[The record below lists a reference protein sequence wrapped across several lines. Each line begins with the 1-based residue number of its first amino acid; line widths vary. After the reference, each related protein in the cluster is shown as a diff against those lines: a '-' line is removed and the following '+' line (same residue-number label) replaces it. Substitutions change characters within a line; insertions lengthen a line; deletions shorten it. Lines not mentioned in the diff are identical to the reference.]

1 MTTLV
6 LLRHAKSAW
15 PDGMADQQRPLADRG
30 RREAPA
36 AGRWLREHVRI
47 DLVVCSPAVRTRQT
61 WRLVSA
67 ELDEAPEFLIDDR
80 IYDATVEQLVAVV
93 RELPSSAATVLV
105 IGHNPG
111 LSDLVHV
118 LGGTP
123 VELKTSAVAVLRGD
137 VEWADAGPGS
147 FPFVECETPRGSGE

>member
-15 PDGMADQQRPLADRG
+15 PDGVGDEQRPLAERG
-30 RREAPA
+30 RRDAPA
-36 AGRWLREHVRI
+36 AGRWLREHVRV

-67 ELDEAPEFLIDDR
+67 ELDVAPEFQLDDR
-80 IYDATVEQLVAVV
+80 IYDATAAELVAVV
-93 RELPSSAATVLV
+93 RELPPSAATVLV

-111 LSDLVHV
+111 LSELVHV

-137 VEWADAGPGS
+137 VEWADVEPGS
-147 FPFVECETPRGSGE
+147 FPFVACETPRGSGE